1 MRNVVQPSL
10 MKMLLHFKHTF
21 FVSSSVFL
29 LVFEKLYEENK
40 ASDMSCFQVQL
51 PLPLEA
57 RNIMT

>member
-1 MRNVVQPSL
+1 MRNMVHQSL
-10 MKMLLHFKHTF
+10 MKMLLPFKHTF

-40 ASDMSCFQVQL
+40 AADISSVQVQL
-51 PLPLEA
+51 LLPLLA